1 MNSQYPVF
9 TIKNE
14 CQDCYRCVRSCP
26 VKAIRISDGHASVI
40 SENCIACGQCI
51 SVCPQK
57 AKKVRSDISLVHEM
71 LCSDKKVYASLAPS
85 WRAALPGSIKQLI
98 KALKEIGFA
107 DVYETALGAQE
118 ISIQTTEILRRRE
131 KNLWIS
137 SACPVIVDYITMYLP
152 QFSQYIIPLTS
163 PAVTHGQMLKDQ
175 FGKDIHMVFIG
186 PCVAKK
192 NEADQFPD
200 LMEAAIGFN
209 ELLEMLKEHRIELK
223 SKPDEESM
231 QFSDS
236 AYEGTLY
243 PMEGG
248 MNETIHL
255 SGRAEG
261 IKLIN
266 VSTIQMICNQLE
278 GLDPDSITEPI
289 FIEAMACRGGCLNGP
304 LITGNDPG
312 LTAISKTLKSVRYR
326 KKIPAAVQTILEHH
340 YLPAVV
346 IDKTPSPELIRRA
359 MLRIGKSSIEDELNC
374 EGCGYN
380 TCHDLAIA
388 IINQRAEPHMC
399 ISYMRKIA
407 ARKAGA
413 VFNSM
418 PSGILMVDRNL
429 KILETNKSFVRMF
442 AADLYEG
449 YDNDPDCLND
459 ARLEKVIPCTELFES
474 ALETNMDIH
483 KEHYPMNNGLFEISI
498 FTVEPHHIVGAVI
511 ADVTEYEMR
520 RDQIAKKAHSVIA
533 KNIAIVQEIACSLG
547 EHMVETELLLTS
559 IAEGYDPENAEISK
573 QERIEEENSIMSNLA
588 ALYE

>member
-1 MNSQYPVF
+1 MNNHYPVF

-26 VKAIRISDGHASVI
+26 VKAIRITEGHASVI

-57 AKKVRSDISLVHEM
+57 AKKVRRDISLVHEM
-71 LCSDKKVYASLAPS
+71 LSSDKKVYASLAPS
-85 WRAALPGSIKQLI
+85 WRAALPGSMKQLVY
-98 KALKEIGFA
+98 ALKKIGFTE
-107 DVYETALGAQE
+107 VYETALGAQE
-118 ISIQTTEILRRRE
+118 ISIQTAEILRRRE

-137 SACPVIVDYITMYLP
+137 SACPVVVDYITMYLP
-152 QFSQYIIPLTS
+152 QFTQYIIPLPS
-163 PAVTHGQMLKDQ
+163 PAVTHGQLLKNQ
-175 FGKDIHMVFIG
+175 FGKDIHVVFIG
-186 PCVAKK
+186 PCAAKK
-192 NEADQFPD
+192 NEADRFPD
-200 LMEAAIGFN
+200 FMDAAIGFN
-209 ELLEMLKEHRIELK
+209 ELLEMLKENRIDLK
-223 SKPDEESM
+223 PESAEEPSL
-231 QFSDS
+231 S
-236 AYEGTLY
+236 AGFAHEGALY

-248 MNETIHL
+248 MNETMKL

-261 IKLIN
+261 VHLIN
-266 VSTIQMICNQLE
+266 VSTIQMINKQLE
-278 GLDPDSITEPI
+278 GLNPDSITEPL
-289 FIEAMACRGGCLNGP
+289 FIEAMACKGGCLNGP
-304 LITGNDPG
+304 LITRKEPG
-312 LTAISKTLKSVRYR
+312 LIAISKTLKNVRYR
-326 KKIPAAVQTILEHH
+326 KIIPTTIQTILTQP
-340 YLPAVV
+340 YLPNVV
-346 IDKTPSPELIRRA
+346 MDKDHSPDQIRKA
-359 MLRIGKSSIEDELNC
+359 MLLIGKSSLVDELNC

-388 IINQRAEPHMC
+388 IIDRRAEPHMC

-418 PSGILMVDRNL
+418 PSGILMVDKHFR
-429 KILETNKSFVRMF
+429 ILETNKSFVRMF
-442 AADLYEG
+442 ASDLYEG
-449 YDNDPDCLND
+449 YDSDPDCLKD
-459 ARLEKVIPCTELFES
+459 ARLEKVIPCIELFES

-559 IAEGYDPENAEISK
+559 IAEGYDPESTELNK
-573 QERIEEENSIMSNLA
+573 KPVMKNLA